1 MSLYVIMAILPGTGS
16 YHNPRGF
23 GVSDALKRA
32 RSPHRFG
39 NVLIG
44 LTLTTFIVSVC
55 KGTLVLSMLTSN
67 SCLDTYS
74 ISAVKQDDFSDV
86 VLPLPQA
93 SKDT

>member
-1 MSLYVIMAILPGTGS
+1 MPILPGTGS

-39 NVLIG
+39 NIFIG
-44 LTLTTFIVSVC
+44 MALTGFIISVY
-55 KGTLVLSMLTSN
+55 S
-67 SCLDTYS
+67 YS

-86 VLPLPQA
+86 VLANSPVQTTPQE
-93 SKDT
+93 